1 MAASPRINCAS
12 LGFWPLLQSRT
23 FCSRLLCHL
32 HRWWKSCLRSED
44 QELFQERL
52 SEHQIQD
59 NRVDHARTIYAEN
72 ASLGRRPRFV
82 AATTSSIK
90 TLVPASKPHR
100 GTKSA
105 GIYIYIILY
114 IYIIYYIYILY
125 IIYYIYIC
133 KNVKTWTSSNVGTE
147 RLSSLHPQVTTCDH
161 NWHGNGTEHWIKFVD
176 KKRVYLSQKRMHM
189 NQRVKDLRFQICNSL
204 YSQMILWEIASWA
217 RDQRKPVMS
226 DCQTKQIKIVPSSH
240 CQAMSGH
247 VRSCQVGLRRLLAIS
262 KTPIGP
268 FQIIVLAWQ
277 ESTGAGL
284 QDMCRTCSTSPYSPY
299 LNCFDSFGIG

>member
-105 GIYIYIILY
+105 GIYIYIYYIYIYYIYIYIY
-114 IYIIYYIYILY
+114 IYIIYYIYAKMWKHGHRRMLALRDYLVSIH
-125 IIYYIYIC
+125 
-133 KNVKTWTSSNVGTE
+133 KW
-147 RLSSLHPQVTTCDH
+147 LHVTTID
-161 NWHGNGTEHWIKFVD
+161 
-176 KKRVYLSQKRMHM
+176 M
-189 NQRVKDLRFQICNSL
+189 
-204 YSQMILWEIASWA
+204 
-217 RDQRKPVMS
+217 
-226 DCQTKQIKIVPSSH
+226 
-240 CQAMSGH
+240 AM
-247 VRSCQVGLRRLLAIS
+247 GL
-262 KTPIGP
+262 
-268 FQIIVLAWQ
+268 
-277 ESTGAGL
+277 STG
-284 QDMCRTCSTSPYSPY
+284 
-299 LNCFDSFGIG
+299 

>member
-1 MAASPRINCAS
+1 MASPRINCAS

-72 ASLGRRPRFV
+72 ASLGHRPRFV

-90 TLVPASKPHR
+90 TLVPASKPHQICR
-100 GTKSA
+100 
-105 GIYIYIILY
+105 YI
-114 IYIIYYIYILY
+114 
-125 IIYYIYIC
+125 YIYIC

-226 DCQTKQIKIVPSSH
+226 DCQTKKIIIVPSSH

-247 VRSCQVGLRRLLAIS
+247 VRSG
-262 KTPIGP
+262 
-268 FQIIVLAWQ
+268 
-277 ESTGAGL
+277 
-284 QDMCRTCSTSPYSPY
+284 
-299 LNCFDSFGIG
+299 

>member
-105 GIYIYIILY
+105 GIYIYIYYIIYILY
-114 IYIIYYIYILY
+114 IYILYYIL
-125 IIYYIYIC
+125 YIC

-176 KKRVYLSQKRMHM
+176 KKRVYLAIAKTDAYESASERPA
-189 NQRVKDLRFQICNSL
+189 VPDLQF
-204 YSQMILWEIASWA
+204 
-217 RDQRKPVMS
+217 
-226 DCQTKQIKIVPSSH
+226 
-240 CQAMSGH
+240 
-247 VRSCQVGLRRLLAIS
+247 
-262 KTPIGP
+262 
-268 FQIIVLAWQ
+268 IVLANDPVRDCKLG
-277 ESTGAGL
+277 ERSKK
-284 QDMCRTCSTSPYSPY
+284 TCHVRLS
-299 LNCFDSFGIG
+299 D